1 MKEVLVVE
9 DEAII
14 RQGLK
19 VLLED
24 VIGKY
29 QVVEAKSGEEGLTLV
44 HQRLPHLIITDIRM
58 GAMDGLAFI
67 AKVRQV
73 SLDVPI
79 IILSGH
85 SDFEYARTSLR
96 YGITDYLLKPVNR
109 VELSEVLSK
118 IFKEKEEENSEVSRN
133 FKKIIT
139 FIDDHLGQEIT
150 LKQIAEFMYLHPQ
163 YVGQLFKTELNQT
176 FTDYLTIQRLKKAKK
191 LLKDTHLKVYE
202 VAQLSGYKSPKH
214 FMTLFKQ
221 EVGMTPKEYR
231 KLS

>member
-29 QVVEAKSGEEGLTLV
+29 QVVEAKSGEEGLTFV

-58 GAMDGLAFI
+58 GGMDGLAFI

-73 SLDVPI
+73 SADVPI

-118 IFKEKEEENSEVSRN
+118 IFKEEEEENSEVSRN
-133 FKKIIT
+133 FQKILK